1 MIAPGTRAPG
11 RPAGARAEKTRADLV
26 RSARELFSRYGYH
39 GTTFENVARQAGLT
53 RPLVHYYFP
62 TKQALYQQVTE
73 DCYRTVVA
81 PAVEEAAKETTLAQQ
96 VSVFIDVGGRAIAQD
111 RSAAAF
117 LCSAAAECATRPSLL
132 DPQRDP
138 IITVREFLTSAVRAA
153 EQRGELR
160 ADIEVEPLVELLVA
174 MLCGVWAYVG
184 FLGAEHGRAITS
196 MTYQLLTGRLSLISQ
211 PSDGQTKQ

>member
-1 MIAPGTRAPG
+1 MFG
-11 RPAGARAEKTRADLV
+11 
-26 RSARELFSRYGYH
+26 RYGYH
-39 GTTFENVARQAGLT
+39 GTSFKQVAQQAGIT
-53 RPLVHYYFP
+53 RPAVNYHFP
-62 TKQALYQQVTE
+62 TKQALYQHVTE

-81 PAVEEAAKETTLAQQ
+81 PAIEEAVKERTLAQQ
-96 VSVFIDVGGRAIAQD
+96 VSVFIDVGGRALAQD

-117 LCSAAAECATRPSLL
+117 LCTAAAECATRPNLL
-132 DPQRDP
+132 DYQHDP
-138 IITVREFLTSAVRAA
+138 ITTVREFLTSAVRTAD
-153 EQRGELR
+153 QRGELR

-196 MTYQLLTGRLSLISQ
+196 MTYQLLAGRLSLINQ

>member
-1 MIAPGTRAPG
+1 VTASVTRSPG
-11 RPAGARAEKTRADLV
+11 RPVGAKSEQTRADLV
-26 RSARELFSRYGYH
+26 RSAREVFSRYGYH
-39 GTTFENVARQAGLT
+39 GTTLAQIAQQAGIT
-53 RPLVHYYFP
+53 RPAVHYHFP
-62 TKQALYQQVTE
+62 TKQALYQHVTE
-73 DCYRTVVA
+73 ECYRTVVA
-81 PAVEEAAKETTLAQQ
+81 PALAEAVKERTLAQQ
-96 VSVFIDVGGRAIAQD
+96 VSVFIDVGGRAIVGD

-117 LCSAAAECATRPSLL
+117 LCSAAAECATRPDLL
-132 DPQRDP
+132 DPQDDP
-138 IITVREFLTSAVRAA
+138 ITTVREFLTSAVRAA

-211 PSDGQTKQ
+211 PSDGHTKP